1 MLYVRIESISRHL
14 NRQMDFVYEFLF
26 SLFMFVMYVN
36 HSCMGSTKNKHTIKI
51 IIIYIISYDIYSI
64 LICQYHSYLTTLLT
78 NFKLYINIHN
88 KYHLMII
95 SFMECVISHKN
106 EYYQIAGR
114 TCKICKLK
122 SVCIVLHYLS
132 ILFLLV
138 ILHRCYIYIYRFITV
153 YILRRP
159 LVVLLV
165 SLQYLQLHTYNL
177 VLLGGSPQ
185 PF

>member
-1 MLYVRIESISRHL
+1 MASFSRL
-14 NRQMDFVYEFLF
+14 AYPCNQANEKKRR
-26 SLFMFVMYVN
+26 
-36 HSCMGSTKNKHTIKI
+36 
-51 IIIYIISYDIYSI
+51 
-64 LICQYHSYLTTLLT
+64 T

-106 EYYQIAGR
+106 EYYQNAGR

-122 SVCIVLHYLS
+122 SVYIVLHYLS

-138 ILHRCYIYIYRFITV
+138 ILHCCYIYIYRFITV
-153 YILRRP
+153 YILRQP

-165 SLQYLQLHTYNL
+165 SFTVSTTSCIQPCSVRGIPTTILNLNTCIL
-177 VLLGGSPQ
+177 VLC
-185 PF
+185 PFYSVCPIKSLLHPIDHVYRVALITDNTSDPKT